1 MPAAP
6 FQALAEENPMNRAL
20 KLYDLAPSPNNIKVR
35 CALAYK
41 KIPYEKVPVDPKN
54 REPVVKVSGQPLC
67 PVLTDGEAVVYD
79 SYAIMRYLDA
89 NFPGT
94 PRLYNAERD
103 AIKKIKEWELFSRTE
118 IGPGISLIFGQFI
131 GGTADA
137 EKIQKANDILNRA
150 ASRTEE
156 ALAKTPYLMGESPN
170 AADFTAGTMLAYGNV
185 SEAAAKGH
193 PVAAFFAKHVR
204 LQGFPKTKAWTARV
218 MEWDR

>member
-1 MPAAP
+1 
-6 FQALAEENPMNRAL
+6 MNRTV

-41 KIPYEKVPVDPKN
+41 KIPYEKVPVDPKS
-54 REPVVKVSGQPLC
+54 RDAVVKVSGQPLC
-67 PVLTDGEAVVYD
+67 PVLTDGETVVYD

-94 PRLYNAERD
+94 PRLYSAERD
-103 AIKKIKEWELFSRTE
+103 VIKMIEEWELFARAE

-137 EKIQKANDILNRA
+137 EKIQKANDIMNRA

-156 ALAKTPYLMGESPN
+156 TLAKTPYLMGESPN

-193 PVAAFFAKHVR
+193 PVAAFFAKHIR
-204 LQGFPKTKAWTARV
+204 LQGMPKTKAWTARV